1 MSSRPTSKTDTDPA
15 DWLNE
20 QFDPKGTG
28 KLLKPVEKREKKL
41 PLSRYDILRYSLFA
55 VLISM
60 TMLYIGSNNQ
70 VGSTIR
76 DGVTNIA
83 MSGDEELITQMGVWM
98 SEMGYGELSRE
109 ELISLRQA
117 GVTATFTSRMNELG
131 YTDLTLDDLKRL
143 RQAGVTE
150 TFAGMMQELGYKDLT
165 KEDLILLKQRGLT
178 ADFTAKVQTL
188 GFPDITKEDLI
199 RLKNYNI
206 NTSFIERAQAELGKD
221 ATIDDII
228 RYKIRN
234 Q

>member
-1 MSSRPTSKTDTDPA
+1 MSSKPTSKTDTDPA
-15 DWLNE
+15 DWLND

-28 KLLKPVEKREKKL
+28 KLLKPVDKRDKKL

-55 VLISM
+55 VLLSM
-60 TMLYIGSNNQ
+60 TMLYIGTNNN

-83 MSGDEELITQMGVWM
+83 VSTDEELIERMGVWM
-98 SEMGYGELSRE
+98 TEMGYGELTRE
-109 ELISLRQA
+109 ELIDLREA
-117 GVTATFTSRMNELG
+117 GVTATFTSRMRELG
-131 YTDLTLDDLKRL
+131 YSDLTLDDLKRL

-150 TFAGMMQELGYKDLT
+150 TFAGMMQELGYRELT

-178 ADFTAKVQTL
+178 ADFTGKVQNL
-188 GFPDITKEDLI
+188 GFPDISIEDLI
-199 RLKNYNI
+199 RLKNYDI
-206 NTSFIERAQAELGKD
+206 TTGFIERAQAELGAD
-221 ATIDDII
+221 ASIDDII